1 MVSPHPEVPMK
12 LGQTLTATVFAV
24 PLGAAAS
31 TEPMSLQATVAS
43 TPRVGEL
50 AWARWGVA
58 AGVVGAFAF
67 LLGTGLIPPAAR
79 LEAGPVELA
88 RVLAESGS
96 RLYFAAFLAVAGAVL
111 RVALF
116 VALAQLVPQGNAGSG
131 LLRLA
136 VAGCIVTQTLVA
148 VGGVAALVGVN
159 AALTGMD
166 PAFVTFCWR
175 ALWLSFI
182 ASAVPTVLYTVS
194 GVLGVARAGLSPGW
208 VSVLGW
214 ISAAAHV
221 VVLFALDEKGL
232 FALDGL
238 VGMVTP
244 VTTVAWVLALCA
256 MLPGRV
262 RRRA

>member
-1 MVSPHPEVPMK
+1 MANVQVS
-12 LGQTLTATVFAV
+12 
-24 PLGAAAS
+24 
-31 TEPMSLQATVAS
+31 VAGV
-43 TPRVGEL
+43 PRVDEL
-50 AWARWGVA
+50 AWARWGAA
-58 AGVVGAFAF
+58 AGIVGALAF

-88 RVLAESGS
+88 RVLANGGG

-116 VALAQLVPQGNAGSG
+116 VALAQLVPQGHPGSG

-136 VAGCIVTQTLVA
+136 LAGCIFTQTLVA
-148 VGGVAALVGVN
+148 VGGIAALLGVN
-159 AALTGMD
+159 AAVTGMD
-166 PAFVTFCWR
+166 PTFVAFCWR
-175 ALWLSFI
+175 GLWLSFI

-194 GVLGVARAGLSPGW
+194 GVIGLARADLSPGW

-221 VVLFALDEKGL
+221 VVLFALDEKGA

-238 VGMVTP
+238 VGMIVP
-244 VTTVAWVLALCA
+244 VTTVLWVLAMCA
-256 MLPGRV
+256 SLPGRV
-262 RRRA
+262 RRRG